1 MMKKTIISLA
11 VVSALFSFGTV
22 AATTV
27 GADGQADNSGST
39 ATLNFTGKVTSSLC
53 QVKTENISQTISLG
67 ELSAAALKVDGAHSP
82 YQSFNVGLTNCDPT
96 TSQITY
102 VIRDGNGLPNT
113 GATSDYLIPQS
124 TDTSASGV
132 GVYIADPQHNAIQI
146 GANKNATVTKLGTD
160 AQSEQT
166 ISLTAY
172 MKKTGVGDVK
182 AGDVRAT
189 GIMTIK
195 ATAAGTAG

>member
-11 VVSALFSFGTV
+11 VVSALFSAGTM
-22 AATTV
+22 AATVDT
-27 GADGQADNSGST
+27 DGQADNSGST

-53 QVKTENISQTISLG
+53 QVKTENITQTISLG
-67 ELSAAALKVDGAHSP
+67 ELSKAALDAGAHSP
-82 YQSFNVGLTNCDPT
+82 YQSFNVGLTNCDPS
-96 TSQITY
+96 TSEITY
-102 VIRDGNGLPNT
+102 VIRDGNGLP
-113 GATSDYLIPQS
+113 GQGEATSEYLIPVS

-132 GVYIADPQHNAIQI
+132 GVYIADPEHNAIQI
-146 GANKNATVTKLGTD
+146 GGNHNASVTKLGTD

-172 MKKTGVGDVK
+172 MKSTGVGTAK
-182 AGDVRAT
+182 AGDVNAK

-195 ATAAGTAG
+195 ATAATVGG

>member
-1 MMKKTIISLA
+1 MKKAIVSLA
-11 VVSALFSFGTV
+11 VVSALFSG
-22 AATTV
+22 AAMAV
-27 GADGQADNSGST
+27 VDGDGQADNSGST
-39 ATLNFTGKVTSSLC
+39 ATLNFIGKVTSSLC

-67 ELSAAALKVDGAHSP
+67 ELSKAALDANAHSP

-96 TSQITY
+96 TSEITY

-113 GATSDYLIPQS
+113 GTTSEYLVPKS
-124 TDTSASGV
+124 SDTSASGV
-132 GVYIADPQHNAIQI
+132 GVYIADPQHNGIQI
-146 GANKNATVTKLGTD
+146 GENKNATVTKIGED

-172 MKKTGVGDVK
+172 MKKTGGVVK
-182 AGDVRAT
+182 AGDVNAT

-195 ATAAGTAG
+195 ATAAGM